1 MSKKIIFGLIA
12 LTAAGAAF
20 GVAPPPPSPGT
31 LTGVMGTVEETAR
44 SVNAQL
50 VGFCIKTLSAGLILQ
65 WGFTYWRELF
75 SGELTTMLAKA
86 AGIVMWGAMGFYAL
100 NNQDILID
108 MFNGYLSLSK
118 TLSGVQFDPGV
129 IWENGVDLQSN
140 LAVGFYTRP
149 GSDNFLG
156 VVQNIVP
163 GLVILTACIA
173 ILIAYGF
180 VALSVFVAIAE
191 SWMMIAVAPIAIAL
205 VGLTAFRDQGMAPL
219 KSIISLGLRIII
231 LGVIIKI
238 LGNVQGTAVTV
249 FANLPA
255 EQPTNPVWYT
265 LGGVFACAF
274 FALNAGKLASGI
286 ASGSANFSG
295 GDAIKG
301 AQQMTQTTAAVAGAA
316 AGIALAGAKGAASGA
331 RGVGAVGRAGASA
344 AGKALEAFSGR
355 NNLGMSNAGGG
366 MQGSIPG
373 IGGGFPKDTG
383 LGGNKAHGEALW
395 SKLPGPPSDAGS
407 AGASGGN
414 DAGPSSASSGDSN
427 SSASTTSGAE
437 ASRGGASASPTG
449 DMNAPASVAS
459 GDAST
464 AGIGGGKNNGG
475 DSNQQQKKQTAMDHL
490 KNAGRAGSA
499 GLDGLSNDNQ
509 SVSISLN
516 TRGE

>member
-414 DAGPSSASSGDSN
+414 DAGPSS
-427 SSASTTSGAE
+427 GAE

-449 DMNAPASVAS
+449 GMNAPVSAASGDASTAAS

-475 DSNQQQKKQTAMDHL
+475 DSNEQQKKPTAMDHL

-499 GLDGLSNDNQ
+499 GLDGLSNDNH